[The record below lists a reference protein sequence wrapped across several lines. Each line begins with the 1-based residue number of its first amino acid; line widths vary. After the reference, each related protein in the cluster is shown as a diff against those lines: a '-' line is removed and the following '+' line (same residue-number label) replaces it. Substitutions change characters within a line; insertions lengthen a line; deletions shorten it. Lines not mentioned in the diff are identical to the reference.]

1 MLPTNTKLE
10 VEGKVA
16 DSIKDELF
24 KKVDI
29 ERKSEKDFF
38 VEEKVKKE
46 RITKERADA
55 QTKVDTEVKKAVDK
69 VPMMKEYLR
78 NRFALK
84 SGDKPHLM
92 KF

>member
-1 MLPTNTKLE
+1 MQN
-10 VEGKVA
+10 
-16 DSIKDELF
+16 D
-24 KKVDI
+24 
-29 ERKSEKDFF
+29 
-38 VEEKVKKE
+38 
-46 RITKERADA
+46 
-55 QTKVDTEVKKAVDK
+55 VDTVVKTAVDK